1 MSKKFLTDAIVR
13 STEMPAVAA
22 NRLAADIIDAI
33 KGEIIG
39 TGRFTL
45 PDFGAF
51 VVRETP
57 KRTALNPRTGETGRC
72 RPAILPRAATWYAKR
87 AATFSDALAAVR
99 RAIWADAAL
108 RTSAA
113 DRDPAKVPRAVLDR
127 MTELACYAA

>member
-13 STEMPAVAA
+13 STAMPAVAA

-51 VVRETP
+51 VVREAP
-57 KRTALNPRTGETGRC
+57 KRTALNPRMSMAQEIGG
-72 RPAILPRAATWYAKR
+72 AA
-87 AATFSDALAAVR
+87 
-99 RAIWADAAL
+99 
-108 RTSAA
+108 
-113 DRDPAKVPRAVLDR
+113 P
-127 MTELACYAA
+127 E